1 MLDATYQAVFKRCL
15 LVLFAVMEIGF
26 EKTNYVFSE
35 AAVVPLC
42 VKIYSGQLATEL
54 ALKVQSYDESA
65 HGLRFHLMSCCSSV
79 CYRRCGLYLSEPIGY
94 IQQRTYIW

>member
-65 HGLRFHLMSCCSSV
+65 HGL
-79 CYRRCGLYLSEPIGY
+79 
-94 IQQRTYIW
+94 

>member
-1 MLDATYQAVFKRCL
+1 MPFIKNDWFLTFNVGCDIPGCVQTLFIVP
-15 LVLFAVMEIGF
+15 FAVMEIGF

-65 HGLRFHLMSCCSSV
+65 HGL
-79 CYRRCGLYLSEPIGY
+79 
-94 IQQRTYIW
+94 

>member
-15 LVLFAVMEIGF
+15 LVLFAVMEIDF

-54 ALKVQSYDESA
+54 VLKVQSYDESA
-65 HGLRFHLMSCCSSV
+65 HGL
-79 CYRRCGLYLSEPIGY
+79 
-94 IQQRTYIW
+94 